1 LRISYQR
8 NVEESRV
15 WLKFGPRP
23 PVTDRLSDDPDLACL
38 LPLTRSATR
47 TMAAFSDEELKK
59 LPMAMSE
66 DFAVLLGS
74 PGFMIPTAGLNAVA
88 FYRL

>member
-1 LRISYQR
+1 
-8 NVEESRV
+8 
-15 WLKFGPRP
+15 
-23 PVTDRLSDDPDLACL
+23 
-38 LPLTRSATR
+38 
-47 TMAAFSDEELKK
+47 MAAFSDEELKK

-74 PGFMIPTAGLNAVA
+74 PGFMISTAGLNAVA